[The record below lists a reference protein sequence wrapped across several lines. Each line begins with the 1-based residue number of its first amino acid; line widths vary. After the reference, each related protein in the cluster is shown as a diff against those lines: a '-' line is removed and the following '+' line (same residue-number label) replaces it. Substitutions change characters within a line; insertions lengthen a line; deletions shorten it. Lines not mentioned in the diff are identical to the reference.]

1 MIARRLALL
10 SLLALTALAGCSTP
24 PPPKPPVPRVQ
35 VVLLP
40 QEDGRPTGVVVQ
52 SGNASQTL
60 VEPFQRASSRANQ
73 APVVDQANPEQVRQA
88 YDPLFKI
95 APPKPVR
102 YVLFFQPGGTRL
114 TGESQAELPRIQA
127 EAARYPGVEIL
138 VVGHTDT
145 KGSGDGNDALSL
157 RRAQQVRDLLV
168 QQGLPANHIEAV
180 GRGERELAVATGD
193 EVDEP
198 RNRRVE
204 IQLR

>member
-24 PPPKPPVPRVQ
+24 PPPKPPVPRMQ

-73 APVVDQANPEQVRQA
+73 APVVDQADPEQVRQA

>member
-73 APVVDQANPEQVRQA
+73 APVVDQADPEQVRQA
-88 YDPLFKI
+88 YAPLFKI